1 MQTSTATI
9 VGPVRRKNPVR
20 AAGSSQVINL
30 TVPVNNFGKDAG
42 TTWWDI
48 EVWGIKAS
56 ENIDRYVS
64 EGMTIV
70 AVGRPEMSTYK
81 ANDGTEKSKMVLRS
95 ATISW
100 DKPKNDGGYGDEF

>member
-1 MQTSTATI
+1 MQASTATI
-9 VGPVRRKNPVR
+9 VGIVRRKNPIR

-48 EVWGIKAS
+48 EVWGKAA
-56 ENIDRYVS
+56 ENIDQYVS
-64 EGMTIV
+64 EGMTIA

-95 ATISW
+95 ASISW
-100 DKPKNDGGYGDEF
+100 DKKNDGGYGDEF